1 MCHHNCLMSQYIR
14 EYKCLPNPFVYEDF
28 VLINSSQT
36 EHRICDRD
44 MVFNKSE
51 INCNDYC
58 INDYEE
64 VYYLTRFENPFVFN
78 TTDTRITIRN
88 QKSEEFQYIS
98 QIKYT
103 FVDYMSNIGGLF
115 GLYIGLSFVD
125 VLQVVKSLFGKLKTF
140 IIIYIKQK
148 ILASLYRRFRALR
161 KIDLLISK
169 LIKLLKYL
177 ERIN

>member
-1 MCHHNCLMSQYIR
+1 MNQYIR
-14 EYKCLPNPFVYEDF
+14 EYKCLPNPFIYEDF

-58 INDYEE
+58 IKDCEE
-64 VYYLTRFENPFVFN
+64 VYYLTSFENPLILN
-78 TTDTRITIRN
+78 TTDTRITIKD

-115 GLYIGLSFVD
+115 GLWVGLSYID
-125 VLQVVKSLFGKLKTF
+125 VIHSIKTL
-140 IIIYIKQK
+140 I
-148 ILASLYRRFRALR
+148 R
-161 KIDLLISK
+161 KTSK
-169 LIKLLKYL
+169 YLLKFIL
-177 ERIN
+177 S

>member
-1 MCHHNCLMSQYIR
+1 MSQYLKD
-14 EYKCLPNPFVYEDF
+14 YKCLPNPFVYEDF
-28 VLINSSQT
+28 VLFNSSQT

-58 INDYEE
+58 IKDCEE
-64 VYYLTRFENPFVFN
+64 VYYLTRFENPLVFN
-78 TTDTRITIRN
+78 TTDTRITIRD

-115 GLYIGLSFVD
+115 GLWVGLSFID
-125 VLQVVKSLFGKLKTF
+125 VIHTF
-140 IIIYIKQK
+140 KVLIRKAKIFLLVYIDKK
-148 ILASLYRRFRALR
+148 V
-161 KIDLLISK
+161 
-169 LIKLLKYL
+169 
-177 ERIN
+177 

>member
-1 MCHHNCLMSQYIR
+1 MTQYLKD
-14 EYKCLPNPFVYEDF
+14 YKCLPNPFVYEDF

-58 INDYEE
+58 IKDCEE
-64 VYYLTRFENPFVFN
+64 VYYSTSFENPLIFN
-78 TTDTRITIRN
+78 TTDTRITIKD

-98 QIKYT
+98 QIKYS

-115 GLYIGLSFVD
+115 GLWVGLSFID
-125 VLQVVKSLFGKLKTF
+125 IFQSIKSRIIKFKIYVLVYFE
-140 IIIYIKQK
+140 IK
-148 ILASLYRRFRALR
+148 ILSKLYKKFKNLI
-161 KIDLLISK
+161 KIKFLISK
-169 LIKLLKYL
+169 LKNML
-177 ERIN
+177 NM